1 MIFENL
7 EQRIAQA
14 YIHLLPPF
22 IPDDHGSVS
31 VGEQEQFYI
40 TIKKLYQLAFDEP
53 LLFVASL
60 HEDDAYPG
68 FIKSSYG
75 KPELQVNMRKFS
87 KTIDMLLQNMFLMG
101 RGSQVKWNKR
111 QKAILSRLGINDF
124 ANLPAAWIW
133 LSTRPDSNLTEFSF
147 CLFNKEYPYTSDIY
161 AYLLGEKA
169 FRKLENWMIGQGY
182 RRFDNYNITASDCK
196 LSLTYANPMW
206 SKERPTGGFEYK
218 IRHTGISARYDSCFE
233 NPVVFGLCI
242 PNGLKTY
249 LKAFDSANTNIK
261 NFIIKHTKK
270 CDGCRY
276 CVQTDQTGTRS
287 LAVIKVVHEGEEYD
301 LCPYFP
307 GYGYRWHSINNELA
321 EQLIEML
328 GFMDKL
334 YKHSNNRCKNVM
346 TND

>member
-1 MIFENL
+1 MSFENL
-7 EQRIAQA
+7 EQRIAQG
-14 YIHLLPPF
+14 YIDLLPPF
-22 IPDDHGSVS
+22 VPDDHGSVS
-31 VGEQEQFYI
+31 VGEQQRFYI
-40 TIKKLYQLAFDEP
+40 LIKKLYQLAFDEP

-101 RGSQVKWNKR
+101 QGSQVKWNKR
-111 QKAILSRLGINDF
+111 QKAIFSKLGINDF
-124 ANLPAAWIW
+124 ANIPEAWLW

-161 AYLLGEKA
+161 AYLLGEEA
-169 FRKLENWMIGQGY
+169 FRKLENRMIGQGY
-182 RRFDNYNITASDCK
+182 RRFDIYNITASDCK
-196 LSLTYANPMW
+196 LSLNYANPMW
-206 SKERPTGGFEYK
+206 SKDRPTGGFEYK
-218 IRHTGISARYDSCFE
+218 IRYTGISARYDSCFQ

-249 LKAFDSANTNIK
+249 LKAFDSANTHIK
-261 NFIIKHTKK
+261 NFIIEHTKK
-270 CDGCRY
+270 CDGCKY
-276 CVQTDQTGTRS
+276 CVQTDQTGTRP
-287 LAVIKVVHEGEEYD
+287 LAKMKVVHNGEAYH

-307 GYGYRWHSINNELA
+307 GYGYRWHSINDELA

-328 GFMDKL
+328 AFMDKL
-334 YKHSNNRCKNVM
+334 YNHSDSQHENLM
-346 TND
+346 DND